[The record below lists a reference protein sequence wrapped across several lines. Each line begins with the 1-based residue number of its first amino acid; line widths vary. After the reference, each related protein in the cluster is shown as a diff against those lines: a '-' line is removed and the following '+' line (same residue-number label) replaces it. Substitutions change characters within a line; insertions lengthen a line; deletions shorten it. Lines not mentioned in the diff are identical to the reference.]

1 MGLRVTWHRELLPYI
16 LAAPG
21 ISPQLVHSC
30 PGVESGLKSAQN
42 YGVRV
47 LLEYCVLLERAMWI
61 ACTQARKEGDGSGLF
76 AVLVIRLIAGS
87 QNRQSSLKAS

>member
-1 MGLRVTWHRELLPYI
+1 M
-16 LAAPG
+16 
-21 ISPQLVHSC
+21 
-30 PGVESGLKSAQN
+30 
-42 YGVRV
+42 
-47 LLEYCVLLERAMWI
+47 LEYCVLLERAMWI